1 MKVNVIDP
9 LWMFSCLSI
18 ACAFAIVTSIA
29 NQLRATPLGYL
40 NATVIVVTLMF
51 MFPLASKDYSSN
63 SLVKLTIYL
72 VLLLFGLLTVAYL
85 AS

>member
-72 VLLLFGLLTVAYL
+72 LSLIHI
-85 AS
+85 